1 MLVLT
6 RKPYGSG
13 DSGISLFHAG
23 EEIQI
28 EVLQV
33 IGNKVRIGIKAG
45 DDVRIVRSEVASRDA
60 LAATGKERGE

>member
-13 DSGISLFHAG
+13 DSGISLHHAG

-60 LAATGKERGE
+60 LAAAGKGGGE